1 MITSIKG
8 EGFKGL
14 TFNEK
19 IGAHTLLI
27 GPNGAGKSAR
37 SQALMLALNG
47 YIPGSG
53 KTNGDILQNY
63 GDGDKLIVGATIGNV
78 LFERGFVRKG
88 DKVSQ
93 GFKVAGK
100 GAKESEF
107 NTALGTHGAPR
118 AIDIGAFMAL
128 SDQKK
133 IDFVF
138 SLYPPEEDISCIIEK
153 IEATKTK
160 INALA
165 AKEKSTNEAAARL
178 TTSRATMQLPTG
190 TLAETHFKIKDTEAK
205 LTQARQDLKD
215 AEIEEAKQK
224 AEEEGRKKAEEEARL
239 KAEAEAKRK
248 ADEEAK
254 KKADEEAR
262 RKLLAEQA
270 AKLKA
275 EEAAKVKVEE
285 NPKTDTGSG
294 AIGPTNPGDEVNKV
308 EGPFN
313 LPPID
318 GVYTAIYP
326 GKGKLEDDLH
336 AIENNYQASIR
347 AILDALNSAGCSACA
362 ARLVAIREL
371 RKYQNKEAV

>member
-14 TFNEK
+14 TINEK

-53 KTNGDILQNY
+53 KTNGDILNSY
-63 GDGDKLIVGATIGNV
+63 GDGDKLIVGALIGNV

-100 GAKESEF
+100 GAKEAEF
-107 NTALGTHGAPR
+107 NTALGAHGAPK

-133 IDFVF
+133 IDSIFD
-138 SLYPPEEDISCIIEK
+138 LYPPEEDISKIIDN

-160 INALA
+160 INVLA

-178 TTSRATMQLPTG
+178 TTSRTIMHLPPG
-190 TLAETHFKIKDTEAK
+190 TLAEAHFKIKDTEEK
-205 LTQARQDLKD
+205 LNQARQDLKD
-215 AEIEEAKQK
+215 AEIEEARQK
-224 AEEEGRKKAEEEARL
+224 AEEEGRL
-239 KAEAEAKRK
+239 KGEAEAKRK
-248 ADEEAK
+248 ADEEA
-254 KKADEEAR
+254 R
-262 RKLLAEQA
+262 RKLLADQA

-275 EEAAKVKVEE
+275 EEAAKGKVEE
-285 NPKTDTGSG
+285 KPKTDPESG
-294 AIGPTNPGDEVNKV
+294 AIASNNPLPVQHKV
-308 EGPFN
+308 EGN
-313 LPPID
+313 LH
-318 GVYTAIYP
+318 P
-326 GKGKLEDDLH
+326 GLDALS
-336 AIENNYQASIR
+336 SIR
-347 AILDALNSAGCSACA
+347 IILDALNSAGCSACA

-371 RKYQNKEAV
+371 KKYQQKEAV